1 MDFLLEL
8 INEQLQNESYTRLV
22 FVALAA
28 AAALAFAFSLIVLL
42 GSIASPFESRKRVLT
57 KTGGSTH
64 AGEPGSRMIDSLDPL
79 TKLLVPKQEHHT
91 FQVRQKLMHA
101 GFRADSAVKNFYA
114 LKVFLVLCFFGIVV
128 FGAGFLP
135 EVTTQQ
141 IFVYAM
147 LSALAGYM
155 LPSILL
161 DRMATKRIKTIHS
174 SFPDALD
181 LLVVCVESGLGLSAA
196 LQRVAQELD
205 VSHPEL
211 AEELVLVNVEIR
223 AGVHRIDA
231 LKNMAA
237 RTGVDDI
244 KGLVALLDQ
253 SMRFGGS
260 IADTLRVYSEEFRD
274 KRMQRA
280 EELAAKIGT
289 KMIFPLTFCM
299 WPGFFLVAVGPA
311 VLKVLEVFGR

>member
-1 MDFLLEL
+1 MEFLLDL
-8 INEQLQNESYTRLV
+8 INEYLQNESYSRMV
-22 FVALAA
+22 FVGMAA
-28 AAALAFAFSLIVLL
+28 AAALAFAFSVIVLVSSL
-42 GSIASPFESRKRVLT
+42 SSPFEGRKRVLT
-57 KTGGSTH
+57 KSNGLHSGDHSN
-64 AGEPGSRMIDSLDPL
+64 RVMDSLDPL
-79 TKLLVPKQEHHT
+79 TKLIVPKQNKHT
-91 FQVRQKLMHA
+91 FEVRLKLMHA
-101 GFRADSAVKNFYA
+101 GFRSDNAVKNFYA
-114 LKVFLVLCFFGIVV
+114 IKILLVVTIFFAVV
-128 FGAGFLP
+128 LSASFLP
-135 EVTTQQ
+135 EVTARQ
-141 IFVYAM
+141 IFVYA
-147 LSALAGYM
+147 ALGALTGFL
-155 LPSILL
+155 LPSMVL
-161 DRMATKRIKTIHS
+161 DRLALNRIKTIHS

-181 LLVVCVESGLGLSAA
+181 LLVVCIESGLGLSAA

-211 AEELVLVNVEIR
+211 AEELNLVNSEIR

-231 LKNMAA
+231 LKNMAE

-289 KMIFPLTFCM
+289 KMIFPLTFCL

-311 VLKVLEVFGR
+311 VLTVLEVFGR